1 MQDQIAAKAAHNAE
15 IQNRAEKAMAA
26 IGIDAGFVDL
36 LVETFYGRVLE
47 HPTLGPV
54 FDARLS
60 GRWPEH
66 MARMKQF
73 WAAVAFKN
81 GGYGGKPV
89 QAHLGVKGMSA
100 ELFPQW
106 LALFSATLDDIAP
119 SPQAHSWFMETAERI
134 AKSLTLSLF
143 YNPAMDDPAL
153 KRMHPKP
160 HPGDDSRPGK
170 FKYSP

>member
-73 WAAVAFKN
+73 WAAVAFKD

-153 KRMHPKP
+153 KRMHP
-160 HPGDDSRPGK
+160 
-170 FKYSP
+170 

>member
-1 MQDQIAAKAAHNAE
+1 MHDQIAAKAAHNAE
-15 IQNRAEKAMAA
+15 MQNRAEKAMAA

-153 KRMHPKP
+153 KRMHP
-160 HPGDDSRPGK
+160 
-170 FKYSP
+170 

>member
-1 MQDQIAAKAAHNAE
+1 MQDPIAARAAHAAD
-15 IQNRAEKAMAA
+15 IQHRAESAMAA
-26 IGIDAGFVDL
+26 IGVDAGFIDQ

-54 FDARLS
+54 FDARLA
-60 GRWPEH
+60 GRWPDH
-66 MARMKQF
+66 MAKMKQF

-89 QAHLGVKGMSA
+89 QAHLGVENMSA

-119 SPQAHSWFMETAERI
+119 SRQAHDWFMETAGRI
-134 AKSLTLSLF
+134 ARSLMLSLF
-143 YNPAMDDPAL
+143 YNPALDDPTL
-153 KRMHPKP
+153 KRTHP
-160 HPGDDSRPGK
+160 
-170 FKYSP
+170 

>member
-1 MQDQIAAKAAHNAE
+1 MQDQIAGRAAHNAE
-15 IQNRAEKAMAA
+15 IQDRAEKAMAE
-26 IGIDAGFVDL
+26 IGVDAAFVDL

-47 HPTLGPV
+47 HPTLSPV
-54 FDARLS
+54 FDARLVS
-60 GRWPEH
+60 RWPEH

-73 WAAVAFKN
+73 WTAIAFKN
-81 GGYGGKPV
+81 GSYGGKPV

-119 SPQAHSWFMETAERI
+119 SRKAHDWFMETAERI
-134 AKSLTLSLF
+134 ARSLTLSLF

-153 KRMHPKP
+153 KRS
-160 HPGDDSRPGK
+160 GS
-170 FKYSP
+170 

>member
-1 MQDQIAAKAAHNAE
+1 MQDPITAKAAHNAD
-15 IQNRAEKAMAA
+15 IQHKAEKAMAA
-26 IGIDAGFVDL
+26 IGVDAGFIDL
-36 LVETFYGRVLE
+36 LVETFYGRVLK

-66 MARMKQF
+66 MDKMKQF
-73 WAAVAFKN
+73 WSAIAFKN

-89 QAHLGVKGMSA
+89 QAHLGVSGMTA

-106 LALFSATLDDIAP
+106 LTLFSATLDDIAP
-119 SPQAHSWFMETAERI
+119 SRQAHDWFMETAERI
-134 AKSLTLSLF
+134 ARSLTLSLF

-153 KRMHPKP
+153 KRTQT
-160 HPGDDSRPGK
+160 
-170 FKYSP
+170 

>member
-26 IGIDAGFVDL
+26 IGIDAGFIDL

-153 KRMHPKP
+153 KRMHP
-160 HPGDDSRPGK
+160 
-170 FKYSP
+170 